1 MRFALVHAT
10 TYAYAQRVDLAHHVL
25 HLDARDGAGQQVDH
39 LEIVCTPAARRVT
52 VSRDHFANRVTH
64 LEIDAPHD
72 RLEIVLTARG
82 RISRARLLPP
92 TPPWERVRLA
102 VGGGGFPEDHEA
114 SEFALGSPLAMPSPA
129 LRELAAPCFPPERPI
144 LDGVRE
150 LTRRI
155 NREFRYDPHATEIST
170 PLAQVLRMRAG
181 VCQDF
186 AQIEIAAL
194 RALGLAA
201 RYVSGYVATRPPGA
215 QRPLR
220 GADASHAWVSVWC
233 GAQAGWIDFDPTNDL
248 VVGDAH
254 VVAAW
259 GRDYADVS
267 PVRGVLVG
275 GGAHGHEVAV
285 DLHLEES
292 TRVAGDGRMGARE
305 EDDLRR

>member
-1 MRFALVHAT
+1 MRFSLSHAT
-10 TYAYAQRVDLAHHVL
+10 TYTYAQRVDLAQHVL
-25 HLDARDGAGQQVDH
+25 HLDARDGAGQEVDRV
-39 LEIVCTPAARRVT
+39 EIVCTPAARRVSK
-52 VSRDHFANRVTH
+52 SRDHFGNRVTH
-64 LEIDAPHD
+64 LEIDSPHD
-72 RLEIVLTARG
+72 RLELVLTAEG
-82 RISRARLLPP
+82 RIARTKRLPE

-102 VGGGGFPEDHEA
+102 VGDGGFPEDHAA
-114 SEFALGSPLAMPSPA
+114 SEFVAGSPLAMPSPA
-129 LRELAAPCFPPERPI
+129 LRELALPCFTPERSI
-144 LDGVRE
+144 LDAVRD

-155 NREFRYDPHATEIST
+155 NREFRYDPYATDIST
-170 PLAQVLRMRAG
+170 PLAQVLQMRAG

-186 AQIEIAAL
+186 AHVEIAAL

-201 RYVSGYVATRPPGA
+201 RYVSGYVATRPPGT

-233 GAQAGWIDFDPTNDL
+233 GAEIGWIDVDPTNDL

-275 GGAHGHEVAV
+275 GGAHGHSVAV
-285 DLHLEES
+285 DLHLEE
-292 TRVAGDGRMGARE
+292 TARAAGGVA
-305 EDDLRR
+305 

>member
-1 MRFALVHAT
+1 MRFSLVHAT
-10 TYAYAQRVDLAHHVL
+10 TYVYAQRVDLAHHVL
-25 HLDARDGAGQQVDH
+25 HLDARDGPDQQVDRV
-39 LEIVCTPAARRVT
+39 EISSVPAARRVKT
-52 VSRDHFANRVTH
+52 SRDHYGNRVTH
-64 LEIDAPHD
+64 LEIDMPHD
-72 RLEIVLTARG
+72 RLEIVLSATG
-82 RISRARLLPP
+82 RIARARPLPT

-102 VGGGGFPEDHEA
+102 VGGGGFPEDHAA

-129 LRELAAPCFPPERPI
+129 LRDLAAPCFAPGRPI
-144 LDGVRE
+144 LDAVRE

-215 QRPLR
+215 ARPLR
-220 GADASHAWVSVWC
+220 GADASHAWLSVWC
-233 GAQAGWIDFDPTNDL
+233 GAEVGWVDVDPTNDL
-248 VVGDAH
+248 VVADAH

-285 DLHLEES
+285 DLHLEE
-292 TRVAGDGRMGARE
+292 TAPATVR
-305 EDDLRR
+305 

>member
-1 MRFALVHAT
+1 MRFSLTHAT
-10 TYAYAQRVDLAHHVL
+10 TYTYAQRVDLAQHVL
-25 HLDARDGAGQQVDH
+25 HLDARDGAGQEVDRVA
-39 LEIVCTPAARRVT
+39 IVCTPAARRVST
-52 VSRDHFANRVTH
+52 SRDHFGNRVTH
-64 LEIDAPHD
+64 LEIDSPHD
-72 RLEIVLTARG
+72 RLEVVLTAQG
-82 RISRARLLPP
+82 RIARDKPLPA
-92 TPPWERVRLA
+92 TPPWERVRVA
-102 VGGGGFPEDHEA
+102 VGGGGFPEDHAA
-114 SEFALGSPLAMPSPA
+114 SEFVLGSPLAMPSPA
-129 LRELAAPCFPPERPI
+129 LRDLAMPCFTPERPI
-144 LDGVRE
+144 LDAVRD

-170 PLAQVLRMRAG
+170 PLAQVLQMRAG

-201 RYVSGYVATRPPGA
+201 RYVSGYVATRPPGGR
-215 QRPLR
+215 RPLR

-233 GAQAGWIDFDPTNDL
+233 GAAAGWIDVDPTNDL

-285 DLHLEES
+285 DLHLEE
-292 TRVAGDGRMGARE
+292 TAHAAGDVA
-305 EDDLRR
+305 